1 MNYSIEQMHDFLESM
16 AKGSTWAEAIQKVL
30 KMDEQT
36 YYGQIAE
43 YLADELE
50 AGRYHLSVWGSRLA
64 A

>member
-36 YYGQIAE
+36 YYGQIAQ
-43 YLADELE
+43 YLADEL
-50 AGRYHLSVWGSRLA
+50 
-64 A
+64 